1 MRRLLLITAVAL
13 MAASG
18 ANAQELL
25 ADANKDGKVT
35 QTEYQN
41 NRRAFLLRADKDKD
55 GKISAAEW
63 AKGAERVRSEVREQ
77 GIDGWAGI
85 GKAGLFATLDTNKDG
100 FVTPGEIDAATAV
113 RFAKY
118 DLNHDGVI
126 TRTEANKLDKMAAA
140 QH

>member
-1 MRRLLLITAVAL
+1 MRRLLLITTVAL
-13 MAASG
+13 LAASG

-35 QTEYQN
+35 KTEYQN
-41 NRRAFLLRADKDKD
+41 NRRAFLLRADHDKD
-55 GKISAAEW
+55 GKISTAEW

-77 GIDGWAGI
+77 GIDGWSGI

-100 FVTPGEIDAATAV
+100 YVTPAEIDAATGP
-113 RFAKY
+113 RFEKY

-126 TRTEANKLDKMAAA
+126 TRSEATKLDKMAAA
-140 QH
+140 KK